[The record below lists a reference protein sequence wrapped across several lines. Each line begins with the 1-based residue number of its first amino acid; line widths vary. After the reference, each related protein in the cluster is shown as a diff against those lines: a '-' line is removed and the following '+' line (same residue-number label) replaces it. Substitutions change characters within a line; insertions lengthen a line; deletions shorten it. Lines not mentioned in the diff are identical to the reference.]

1 MFFFRQDLKYVHDQ
15 IDGAIVVHRKPL
27 ILPQKVTFLTGRN
40 MNSRPCRLL
49 LMIELNAYYI
59 YKIVIFAMF
68 VIALHS
74 RAALYEDIEKP
85 LPIIV
90 YELWNVFTR
99 YMPQSYD
106 VNKHITTLLHI
117 KRDKYTHAVE
127 APAVAVEVSY

>member
-1 MFFFRQDLKYVHDQ
+1 
-15 IDGAIVVHRKPL
+15 
-27 ILPQKVTFLTGRN
+27 
-40 MNSRPCRLL
+40 
-49 LMIELNAYYI
+49 MIELNAYYI

-106 VNKHITTLLHI
+106 VNKTI
-117 KRDKYTHAVE
+117 YSPTHKTRQI
-127 APAVAVEVSY
+127 